1 MHTNVTHYNA
11 DLYQEAAGPRSADL
25 CGQARYG
32 KRPLE
37 LDALW
42 VSLSTLGS
50 VELKLGP
57 DRCLRELLH
66 VDPTLGTARTE
77 K

>member
-57 DRCLRELLH
+57 DRCLRELFH
-66 VDPTLGTARTE
+66 VDPAFGAARTE